1 MSNMDKF
8 SETLDKMS
16 FKNSFYLIGQGTP
29 NLRYFDAHQ
38 KKKLADI
45 FCKSGGDIVYTRHL
59 YYTNFTHYG
68 CDVQYFNIVKWIFL
82 QQYTQFTL
90 TVFLR

>member
-29 NLRYFDAHQ
+29 NMRYFDADQ

-68 CDVQYFNIVKWIFL
+68 CDVQYFNIVKLSFTTIFNL
-82 QQYTQFTL
+82 LLLLF
-90 TVFLR
+90 